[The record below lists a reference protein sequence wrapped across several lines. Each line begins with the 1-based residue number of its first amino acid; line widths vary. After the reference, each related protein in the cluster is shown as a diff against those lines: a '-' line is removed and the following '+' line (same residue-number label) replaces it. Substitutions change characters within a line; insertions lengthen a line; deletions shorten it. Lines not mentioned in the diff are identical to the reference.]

1 MTKTPIN
8 HDFKN
13 LPSLPTVKK
22 TGFFGLDLAG
32 NGSFGDGASAPSDA
46 GNDGTASARRGRR
59 GPALADLGQV
69 EQAAMESLSVRERN
83 LLRLI
88 YRRGASHKELA
99 GLLGVSRWAVRRMV
113 RQALTRAR
121 DPMHLALV
129 RSWRRLTPT
138 DQRLAYL
145 HRILGLSLREI
156 SRLGLVAGPA
166 ENGRS
171 GRPACL
177 NTLRAW
183 MRRIERGLR
192 RAERRRLQGEA
203 D

>member
-1 MTKTPIN
+1 
-8 HDFKN
+8 
-13 LPSLPTVKK
+13 
-22 TGFFGLDLAG
+22 
-32 NGSFGDGASAPSDA
+32 
-46 GNDGTASARRGRR
+46 
-59 GPALADLGQV
+59 V